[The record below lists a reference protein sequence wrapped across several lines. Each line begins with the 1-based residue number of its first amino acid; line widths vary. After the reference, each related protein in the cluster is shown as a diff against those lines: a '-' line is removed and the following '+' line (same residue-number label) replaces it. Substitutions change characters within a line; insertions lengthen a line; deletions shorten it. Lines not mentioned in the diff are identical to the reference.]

1 MTAPSRSRLGIGCKR
16 LCIGYNIPM
25 SDEDFDIDR
34 LAAFLHLSPQQVTR
48 LADRGKIPA
57 RKIGGQWR
65 FAGAD
70 VHHWLEERIGLSD
83 DVELQQVEG
92 ALDRSAPEHEAAPN
106 IAAMLPPAAIAVPLE
121 GKSRNK
127 VITAMVETAAATGML
142 WDPDRLAEA
151 VRAREDMHPTALESG
166 VALLHPRRPM
176 ANILEEPFLAFGRTV
191 QGVPFGGSRGVL
203 TDLFFL
209 ILSTD
214 DRGHLRTLARL
225 SRMLGDA
232 TFLSELRAAPNA
244 AAVQEIIARREE
256 GVQ

>member
-1 MTAPSRSRLGIGCKR
+1 
-16 LCIGYNIPM
+16 M

-34 LAAFLHLSPQQVTR
+34 LAAFLHLAPQQVAR
-48 LADRGKIPA
+48 LADRGKIPG
-57 RKIGGQWR
+57 RKVGGQWR
-65 FAGAD
+65 FSGAD
-70 VHHWLEERIGLSD
+70 VHHWLEDRIGLSD
-83 DVELQQVEG
+83 DGELRQMEG
-92 ALDRSAPEHEAAPN
+92 ALDRSAPDHEVAPN
-106 IAAMLPPAAIAVPLE
+106 IAAMLPLSAIAVPLE

-127 VITAMVETAAATGML
+127 VITAMVEAAASTGML

-176 ANILEEPFLAFGRTV
+176 ANILEEPFLAFGRTS

-203 TDLFFL
+203 TDLYFL

-225 SRMLGDA
+225 SRMLSDA
-232 TFLSELRAAPNA
+232 DFLFALRAAEDA
-244 AAVQEIIARREE
+244 TVIHERIARRESE
-256 GVQ
+256 ITN

>member
-1 MTAPSRSRLGIGCKR
+1 
-16 LCIGYNIPM
+16 M
-25 SDEDFDIDR
+25 SAEDFDIDR
-34 LAAFLHLSPQQVTR
+34 LAAFLHLSPQQVGR
-48 LADRGKIPA
+48 LADRGKIPG
-57 RKIGGQWR
+57 RKVGGEWR
-65 FAGAD
+65 FSGAD
-70 VHHWLEERIGLSD
+70 VHHWLEERIGTSD
-83 DVELQQVEG
+83 DGELKQMEG
-92 ALDRSAPEHEAAPN
+92 ALDRSAPDDEVAPH
-106 IAAMLPPAAIAVPLE
+106 IAGMLPLSAIAVPLD
-121 GKSRNK
+121 GRSRNK

-176 ANILEEPFLAFGRTV
+176 ANILEEPFLAFGRTLH
-191 QGVPFGGSRGVL
+191 GVPFGGSRGVL

-232 TFLSELRAAPNA
+232 AFLARLRDAPDA
-244 AAVQEIIARREE
+244 TAVHEAISQREGEIS
-256 GVQ
+256 GP